1 MINLRNSFKG
11 KNIVVT
17 GASGFKGA
25 WLCEI
30 LLLLGANVYGYAL
43 APDTDSLFKK
53 AGLARKI
60 NFLEADIRD
69 LSKLT
74 DFVKK
79 ANPDYIIHMAAQP
92 LVIDSY
98 KRPVYTYEVNVMGTV
113 NILESM
119 KQLYKKVSFL
129 NVTTDKVY
137 ENNETGDAFVEDD
150 KLNGKDPYANSKS
163 CSELV
168 TSSYKFAFFEDRLI
182 STARAG
188 NVIGGGDISANRIIP
203 DCQRAIASNSVLEI
217 RNPGSI
223 RPYEHVLDPL
233 NAYLMIL
240 ASQYEDKKYEG
251 SYNVA
256 PDLAD
261 CITTKELVELFKKH
275 FDGNFEY
282 KINAPKDV
290 LEKEST
296 FLRLS
301 NEKLK
306 KVFGWKPLMN
316 IDTAVKETALFFK
329 DELGGANVTDL
340 MEKQIKNYI
349 SMS

>member
-1 MINLRNSFKG
+1 MINLKNSFNG

-43 APDTDSLFKK
+43 APEKGSLFEK
-53 AGLARKI
+53 AKLNTKI
-60 NFLEADIRD
+60 NFKEADIRD
-69 LSKLT
+69 LDKLT
-74 DFVKK
+74 NFVKNS
-79 ANPDYIIHMAAQP
+79 NPDYIIHMAAQP

-113 NILESM
+113 NILESI
-119 KQLYKKVSFL
+119 KSVDKKMSFL

-137 ENNETGDAFVEDD
+137 ENNEAGDAFVEDD

-203 DCQRAIASNSVLEI
+203 DCQRAITSNSVLEI
-217 RNPGSI
+217 RNPGSV

-256 PDLAD
+256 PDLPD
-261 CITTKELVELFKKH
+261 CITTKELVELYKKH

-282 KINAPKDV
+282 KINAPKDTI
-290 LEKEST
+290 EKEST

-306 KVFGWKPLMN
+306 KVFDWKPLMN

-329 DELGGANVTDL
+329 EELNGSDVDKL

>member
-1 MINLRNSFKG
+1 MINLKKSFSG
-11 KNIVVT
+11 KTILVT

-25 WLCEI
+25 WLCEM

-43 APDTDSLFKK
+43 APEADSLFKK
-53 AGLARKI
+53 AGLSKKI

-74 DFVKK
+74 DFVKR

-113 NILESM
+113 NILESI
-119 KQLYKKVSFL
+119 KYLYKKVSFL

-137 ENNETGDAFVEDD
+137 ENNETGKAFVEDD

-163 CSELV
+163 CSELI
-168 TSSYKFAFFEDRLI
+168 TSSYKFAFYEDRLI

-188 NVIGGGDISANRIIP
+188 NVIGGGDISKNRIIP
-203 DCQRAIASNSVLEI
+203 DCQRAIISNSVLEI

-240 ASQYEDKKYEG
+240 ASQYENKKFEG

-256 PDLAD
+256 PDLPD

-275 FDGNFEY
+275 YNGKFEY
-282 KINAPKDV
+282 KIKAGGEV

-306 KVFGWKPLMN
+306 KTFDWKPLMN
-316 IDTAVKETALFFK
+316 IDTAVKETALFFAG
-329 DELGGANVTDL
+329 ELSGKNVSEL
-340 MEKQIKNYI
+340 MENQIKNYI